1 MAYHVYP
8 TCMNFPNILT
18 FIRIICVPVL
28 VYLLLANYESHQL
41 TAFLVF
47 ALAAL
52 TDSLDGF
59 LARKKS
65 QVTVIGQL
73 LDPIADKLL
82 VSSVLVCL
90 VELSI
95 VPAWMVVVIIARE
108 IAVTGF
114 RSAASSKGIHIPAHF
129 LGKIKMNF
137 EIYTIALLILGPA
150 YLGRFYVV
158 TQVGLYIVIVSAVL
172 SAFYYFTKFGSRVI
186 LDNR

>member
-1 MAYHVYP
+1 
-8 TCMNFPNILT
+8 MNFPIVLT
-18 FIRIICVPVL
+18 LTRIICVPVL
-28 VYLLLANYESHQL
+28 VYLLLADYENHQIP
-41 TAFLVF
+41 AFLVF
-47 ALAAL
+47 GLAAL

-59 LARKKS
+59 LARRKS

-82 VSSVLVCL
+82 VSSVLICF

-108 IAVTGF
+108 ISVTGF

-137 EIYTIALLILGPA
+137 EIYTIALLILGRA
-150 YLGRFYVV
+150 YLGRFFFI

-172 SAFYYFTKFGSRVI
+172 SACYYFMKFGSQVI
-186 LDNR
+186 LQNNR

>member
-1 MAYHVYP
+1 
-8 TCMNFPNILT
+8 MNFPNVLT
-18 FIRIICVPVL
+18 LIRIICVPIL
-28 VYLLLANYESHQL
+28 VYLLLSNYESHQL
-41 TAFLVF
+41 LAFLIF
-47 ALAAL
+47 GLAAL

-82 VSSVLVCL
+82 VSSVLICF
-90 VELSI
+90 VEMSI

-129 LGKIKMNF
+129 LGKVKMNF
-137 EIYTIALLILGPA
+137 ETYTIALLILGRA
-150 YLGRFYVV
+150 YLGRFYFI

-172 SAFYYFTKFGSRVI
+172 SAFYYFMKFGSQVI
-186 LDNR
+186 LENNK